1 METVAPGWDGAR
13 NLCCEKERSQGKSEM
28 RRRICLVGSIL
39 GLTIFNCLAAA
50 PNYSIERAI
59 DVARA
64 QNPDIA
70 IAQKKVQA
78 ARGGLVEARAGYLPA
93 VVSSGRYAR
102 RQRQND
108 SNLRPEDYNATIRV
122 VESLYTGG
130 ATSSRVAIAQLN
142 FAKAEAQLAAAI
154 DRITM
159 EVRLSFY
166 QLLLNREQIAVREE
180 SVAVLEQELKS
191 QRERFS
197 AGTVGELNVRRA
209 EVSLANE
216 QPELIQARTNLQNSY
231 LRLGELLGAPTSASG
246 EPSFSVA
253 GELIYEPRHPN
264 LSDCLARATTTRPEL
279 RMAEADMAIEKEQMQ
294 LDRSATKPKVEVFS
308 GYEVYN
314 ERDPTL
320 GREFNRGYI
329 VGVNATWPIFDGFAT
344 RGRVQATK
352 ARRDA
357 AARARDALRL
367 SIEGEVRSAFL
378 DLEQANQVL
387 ESESKNVQTAQ
398 VSLEIAKGNL
408 AAGLGTQ
415 LDVLQAAADLTRT
428 RSTRLSATYL
438 HNAALA
444 RLDRACGG
452 APPSSNDQSTPP
464 SEGAAEAL
472 SLTRPPSS
480 LGKRK

>member
-1 METVAPGWDGAR
+1 MW
-13 NLCCEKERSQGKSEM
+13 
-28 RRRICLVGSIL
+28 SIL
-39 GLTIFNCLAAA
+39 GLAISDGLAAT
-50 PNYSIERAI
+50 PRYSVERAI
-59 DVARA
+59 DVART
-64 QNPDIA
+64 QNPDVA

-108 SNLRPEDYNATIRV
+108 SSLRPEDYNANIRV

-130 ATSSRVAIAQLN
+130 AISSRVAIAQLR
-142 FAKAEAQLAAAI
+142 FAKAEAELAAVI
-154 DRITM
+154 DRVTM
-159 EVRLSFY
+159 DVRLAFNE
-166 QLLLNREQIAVREE
+166 LLLNREQIQVREE
-180 SVAVLEQELKS
+180 SVGVLQQELKS
-191 QRERFS
+191 QQERFS

-216 QPELIQARTNLQNSY
+216 RPELIQAQTNLQNSY
-231 LRLGELLGAPTSASG
+231 LRLGALLGAPTTSSG
-246 EPSFSVA
+246 EPAFAVT

-264 LSDCLARATTTRPEL
+264 LSDCLARAIATRPEL
-279 RMAEADMAIEKEQMQ
+279 RAAEADIAIEKQQIQ

-308 GYEVYN
+308 GYELYN

-320 GREFNRGYI
+320 GREFNHGYI

-352 ARRDA
+352 ARREA
-357 AARARDALRL
+357 AAQARDALRL
-367 SIEGEVRSAFL
+367 SVESEVRSAFL
-378 DLEQANQVL
+378 DLEQADRIL

-398 VSLEIAKGNL
+398 ESLQIAKGNL

-415 LDVLQAAADLTRT
+415 LDVLQAASDVTRT

-452 APPSSNDQSTPP
+452 RAIVSGPQSAPPDRVDVLT
-464 SEGAAEAL
+464 
-472 SLTRPPSS
+472 LTRPPSS
-480 LGKRK
+480 LGKQK